1 MTKRTIALC
10 TLVVTGLV
18 AAIGLGTW
26 STASA
31 APTALKGSVG
41 PSETISLKNARGK
54 RLAMVA
60 RGTYRLTVTDRS
72 DEHNF
77 YVSGPGL
84 RKQITSVGF
93 TGTKTVTLKLRP
105 GKYAFVCTPHSDDM
119 RGSFTVR

>member
-1 MTKRTIALC
+1 MKRTTALV
-10 TLVVTGLV
+10 TALVAGLV
-18 AAIGLGTW
+18 AAIALGTW
-26 STASA
+26 STAGA
-31 APTALKGSVG
+31 ATSALKGSVG
-41 PSETISLKNARGK
+41 PSETISLRTAGGK
-54 RLAMVA
+54 KVSMVS

-84 RKQITSVGF
+84 NEQITGIGF

-119 RGSFTVR
+119 RGGFTVR

>member
-41 PSETISLKNARGK
+41 PSETITLKNARGK

>member
-1 MTKRTIALC
+1 MNKRLMALC
-10 TLVVTGLV
+10 TLVVTSLV
-18 AAIGLGTW
+18 AAIALGTW
-26 STASA
+26 STATA
-31 APTALKGSVG
+31 APAGLKGSVG

-54 RLAMVA
+54 RLVMLT

-84 RKQITSVGF
+84 KKQITGIGF
-93 TGTKTVTLKLRP
+93 TGTKTVTIKLRP

-119 RGSFTVR
+119 RGSFSVR

>member
-1 MTKRTIALC
+1 MALRKLTIG
-10 TLVVTGLV
+10 TGLV
-18 AAIGLGTW
+18 ASLIAALALATW

-31 APTALKGSVG
+31 APSKLKGSVG
-41 PSETISLKNARGK
+41 PSETISLKTASGK
-54 RLAMVA
+54 KVSMVT
-60 RGTYRLTVTDRS
+60 RGTYQVTVTDRS

-77 YVSGPGL
+77 FVSGPGL

-119 RGSFTVR
+119 NGVFRVR

>member
-10 TLVVTGLV
+10 TLVVTSLV
-18 AAIGLGTW
+18 AAIGFGTW